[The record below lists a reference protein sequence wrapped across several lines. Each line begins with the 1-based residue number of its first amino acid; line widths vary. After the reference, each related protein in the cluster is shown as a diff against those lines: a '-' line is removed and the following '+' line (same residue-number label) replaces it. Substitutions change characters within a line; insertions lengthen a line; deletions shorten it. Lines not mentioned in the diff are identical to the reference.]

1 LDWTSPVDRHGAFH
15 HVAVLGSTSVVRV
28 SFAANYEAQM
38 ARQSAVFLA
47 VGSVGLK
54 TRIPK
59 LLRSLSGDTWSAMA
73 CTVIEGA
80 HMADRPWHE
89 VRPSFARYPATRSA
103 ELRH

>member
-1 LDWTSPVDRHGAFH
+1 
-15 HVAVLGSTSVVRV
+15 
-28 SFAANYEAQM
+28 M

-47 VGSVGLK
+47 VGSIGLK

-59 LLRSLSGDTWSAMA
+59 LLRALSGDTWSAMA